1 MWINRQTYEH
11 LVFDGVKRNE
21 EARVLDAQN
30 RVLQVNLD
38 WLRVRVNQLEHER
51 AQLLF
56 NYTGVKVAVPE
67 IQRAPETP
75 VHPLNELPSFADVGE
90 AEAARLGIEWD
101 AEGHVIYK
109 DK

>member
-67 IQRAPETP
+67 IQRAPETL
-75 VHPLNELPSFADVGE
+75 VHPLNKLPSFADVGE
-90 AEAARLGIEWD
+90 AEAVRLGIEWD
-101 AEGHVIYK
+101 SEGHVVYK